1 MSLDKKTDLL
11 ALQLIKIE
19 DEGIALP
26 LQDTI
31 DFTGAG
37 VTATDSGTKTTVN
50 IPGFSGN
57 PGHVI
62 EDEGTPLAQQTT
74 LNFTGAGVTVIDS
87 GGKTVVDIPVGGDV
101 VIGNQQIPIAASA
114 IYPGISQGADS
125 IKQREIGIALQQA
138 KYIPFPAKAG
148 LNTFAYFD
156 WHSPK
161 NWNGGAINCIVY
173 WTSEAPSV
181 AGQTI
186 ELQFAA
192 LARGDNDAIGS
203 VIFSSVQAIQTTL
216 NAVDE
221 VQIDAP
227 GFMTVL
233 GSPGGGNWVQVRI
246 RRKSSADNLAGEIQ
260 VLGIRLEYTINS
272 GTSSGV

>member
-1 MSLDKKTDLL
+1 MSLDKSGLGTLDK
-11 ALQLIKIE
+11 
-19 DEGIALP
+19 G
-26 LQDTI
+26 
-31 DFTGAG
+31 GAQ
-37 VTATDSGTKTTVN
+37 
-50 IPGFSGN
+50 
-57 PGHVI
+57 GHII
-62 EDEGTPLAQQTT
+62 EDEGTPLAQQDTI
-74 LNFTGAGVTVIDS
+74 NFTGAGVIATDS
-87 GGKTVVDIPVGGDV
+87 GGKTVVTISGTSPVDS
-101 VIGNQQIPIAASA
+101 VIGKQQIPIPASA

-148 LNTFAYFD
+148 LDTFAYFD

-161 NWNGGAINCIVY
+161 NWDGSLINMIVY

-192 LARGDNDAIGS
+192 LARGDNDNIGS

-216 NAVDE
+216 NALDQ
-221 VQIDAP
+221 VQIDAS
-227 GFMTVL
+227 GNTVVL

-260 VLGIRLEYTINS
+260 ILGIRLEYTINS
-272 GTSSGV
+272 GTSSGI